1 MTRRILLI
9 LLFIQF
15 FLQVPGQR
23 NYNSDRKEEFLRLKE
38 NLIYTKTGSYAA
50 AMDEYNVKFY
60 KLNVEMTNT
69 STLIKGNTII
79 GAVSQIYN
87 LNQFVIELIS
97 DLTVDSVLINDE
109 KQSFDHSGDLIT
121 VSLATSVSQ
130 GEYFTVQIFYG
141 GLVPSEGFFS
151 GMTTGEDQ
159 NTGFYVTW
167 TLSEPFNAKDWFP
180 CKQVLGDKADS
191 VHVFI
196 TTDQNLMAG
205 SNGLLSAVVPLPDN
219 KIRYEWKS
227 SYPIAYYLISITVAD
242 YMDYSIYAKPEGYI
256 DSILIQNFIYDDSYY
271 LETNKELI
279 NETKDLVELFS
290 ELFSLY
296 PFEKE
301 KYGHCIAPIGGG
313 MEHQTM
319 TTLNDFSFFLVAHEL
334 GHMWFGDNITCATWQ
349 DIWINEGFASY
360 TEYLAYQYL
369 RDQET
374 ADFWMKNAHDRAKNE
389 PEGSVYIPFE
399 DANNVN
405 RIFSG
410 NLSYKKGAA
419 IIHMIRFELDND
431 SAFFRVLQD
440 FQTLFKDSV
449 ATGMDF
455 KGVLEAT
462 SGKDFEDFFDQW
474 YFGEGFPSFGIEWSQ
489 EGDTVLIRS
498 SQTPSSIN
506 NPLFKTSLEFKL
518 NYSGGDT
525 TVRVFQNKDIQSFSV
540 YIPFQ
545 ITGLIVDPDNW
556 ILHQISS
563 IDHIADYQG
572 FKENKFKIYPNPFSS
587 DIKIMFFEGS
597 KHREISIIDFSGKV
611 VLKITSNHYKLTIA
625 GNALPR
631 GIYIL
636 NIREDKQTYVQKIV
650 KQ

>member
-1 MTRRILLI
+1 VPEVINKHKKNKFKLPYSMLTRFFILFLFLVKSVILPAQKGLLHESNISCSHMKQELI
-9 LLFIQF
+9 QSAYREHIAEL
-15 FLQVPGQR
+15 
-23 NYNSDRKEEFLRLKE
+23 
-38 NLIYTKTGSYAA
+38 
-50 AMDEYNVKFY
+50 DEYDVKFY
-60 KLNVEMTNT
+60 KLDVEVTNT
-69 STLIKGNTII
+69 STFIKGNTII
-79 GAVSQIYN
+79 GAVSQVSG

-121 VSLATSVSQ
+121 VSVASSISL
-130 GEYFTVQIFYG
+130 GEYFTAQIFYK

-196 TTDQNLMAG
+196 TTDQNLIAG
-205 SNGLLSAVVPLPDN
+205 SNGLLTAIVPLPEN
-219 KIRYEWKS
+219 KTRYEWKS
-227 SYPIAYYLISITVAD
+227 SYPIVYYLISVTVAD

-256 DSILIQNFIYDDSYY
+256 DSILIQNYIYDDSSY
-271 LETNKELI
+271 LEMNKDLI

-290 ELFSLY
+290 ELYSLY

-301 KYGHCIAPIGGG
+301 KYGHCVAPMGGG

-319 TTLNDFSFFLVAHEL
+319 TTLNDFRFFLVAHEL
-334 GHMWFGDNITCATWQ
+334 GHMWFGDNVTCATWQ

-369 RDQET
+369 QDQET
-374 ADFWMKNAHDRAKNE
+374 ADLWMKNAHDRAKNE

-399 DANNVN
+399 EANNVY

-419 IIHMIRFELDND
+419 IVHMIRFELDND
-431 SAFFRVLQD
+431 SVFFKVLQD

-462 SGKDFEDFFDQW
+462 SGKDFEDFFNQW

-489 EGDTVLIRS
+489 NGDTVLIRS

-506 NPLFKTSLEFKL
+506 NSLFKTSLEFKL

-525 TVRVFQNKDIQSFSV
+525 TVRVFQDKDIQSFSV

-556 ILHQISS
+556 ILHQVSS
-563 IDHIADYQG
+563 IDHIADYQ
-572 FKENKFKIYPNPFSS
+572 KFN
-587 DIKIMFFEGS
+587 
-597 KHREISIIDFSGKV
+597 
-611 VLKITSNHYKLTIA
+611 LT
-625 GNALPR
+625 
-631 GIYIL
+631 YS
-636 NIREDKQTYVQKIV
+636 
-650 KQ
+650 